1 MFNYG
6 PKKDMT
12 KRPDNEPKFSMK
24 NKTDRTI
31 ITVVVVTIAVLLLI
45 LAGVLV
51 LVYWDQLF
59 NNALSILH
67 R

>member
-6 PKKDMT
+6 PKKDMQ

-31 ITVVVVTIAVLLLI
+31 VTVVVVSIAVLLIL

-59 NNALSILH
+59 KNALSILY

>member
-1 MFNYG
+1 MLNFG

-31 ITVVVVTIAVLLLI
+31 ITVVVVSIAVLLIL

-59 NNALSILH
+59 NNALSILY

>member
-31 ITVVVVTIAVLLLI
+31 ITVVVVSVAVLLLI
-45 LAGVLV
+45 LAAVLLLYFKDEIFV
-51 LVYWDQLF
+51 K
-59 NNALSILH
+59 
-67 R
+67 

>member
-6 PKKDMT
+6 PKKDMQ
-12 KRPDNEPKFSMK
+12 KRPDNEPKFSLK

-31 ITVVVVTIAVLLLI
+31 VTVVVITIAVLLILI
-45 LAGVLV
+45 AGAL
-51 LVYWDQLF
+51 LLWYWDDLF
-59 NNALSILH
+59 KNALSILY

>member
-31 ITVVVVTIAVLLLI
+31 ITVVVITVSVLLLI
-45 LAGVLV
+45 LAGVL
-51 LVYWDQLF
+51 LLYYKDQIF
-59 NNALSILH
+59 TK
-67 R
+67 